1 MTIRRLKELRIEAP
15 DAQPD
20 QCHLHPVDRARGI
33 GFEPGFENV
42 KVGLGSEALN
52 ARLTRLLGAGDGP

>member
-1 MTIRRLKELRIEAP
+1 MLRSIRLT
-15 DAQPD
+15 
-20 QCHLHPVDRARGI
+20 ARGI

-42 KVGLGSEALN
+42 KVGFGSEALN